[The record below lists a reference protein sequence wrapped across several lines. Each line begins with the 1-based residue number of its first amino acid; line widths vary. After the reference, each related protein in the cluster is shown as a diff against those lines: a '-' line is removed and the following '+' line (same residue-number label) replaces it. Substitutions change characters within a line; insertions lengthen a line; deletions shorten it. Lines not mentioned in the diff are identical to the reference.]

1 MLACHK
7 LEFHQKSVIQSKG
20 YDTNN
25 RELNKCFHSRND
37 SLSIVRK
44 LWRHPTQ
51 GFHKVVRLPPCQAHV
66 QNATFFKPYQETFP
80 KGNWSSNHSF
90 SSAMLSW
97 PPKFASLE
105 PASARLRL
113 AILQW
118 RCGLRKPKE
127 PFNQKSRCHAHT
139 KIWKNRC
146 YMNEFAIS
154 WFCWCD
160 RSRQLWVFAAPS
172 QKYPPRVPNPG
183 HRRNV
188 FQSPCAV
195 WNDIHFLF
203 WSCLSQNIVRHLP
216 VKICA
221 WPTQKKCSRSSS
233 ESLCHLSTM
242 SKMHATSSGSRSQPI
257 NMSTPK
263 ASLQNIFLRYWNSL
277 RSVPGKRN

>member
-1 MLACHK
+1 M
-7 LEFHQKSVIQSKG
+7 
-20 YDTNN
+20 
-25 RELNKCFHSRND
+25 FHSRND

-80 KGNWSSNHSF
+80 KGKWSSNHSF

-127 PFNQKSRCHAHT
+127 PLNQKSRCHAHA
-139 KIWKNRC
+139 KAWKNRC

-172 QKYPPRVPNPG
+172 QKYPPRVPDPS

-195 WNDIHFLF
+195 WNDIHFF
-203 WSCLSQNIVRHLP
+203 FCSCPSQNIVHHLP
-216 VKICA
+216 VKKNVPGLLRKAFVTCPRCQRCMLPQA
-221 WPTQKKCSRSSS
+221 GHVPNRSTCQHQRPHFKTSSS
-233 ESLCHLSTM
+233 DIETHWGAC
-242 SKMHATSSGSRSQPI
+242 RENEI
-257 NMSTPK
+257 
-263 ASLQNIFLRYWNSL
+263 
-277 RSVPGKRN
+277 